1 MAIEIPLRMY
11 CKAQGGRGVCTHVGW
26 ESEVTCSAHIPVHG
40 FHGFRI
46 RVIRGLWLAQS
57 FRMIG
62 SSAFGARPQYNSRVP
77 RRIIFLILVLFSG
90 INATAQVDRYDR
102 KFFIQLRGVFGRFRD
117 SDLERV
123 FDRAQPIQCS
133 ELVNDEGE
141 WRTVAFFNEKRELGD
156 WYRRNFDEVKTDP
169 AVFIFKGVCRG
180 EHGPVGLTTKFPVTE
195 STEAYSEHR
204 IGFDEIVINVN
215 PAVRAGLDPQTE
227 AYTFELPY
235 LFLVGEH
242 DGGRLYSLE
251 PPRLLDRYNYA
262 LNVVDSWACKSV
274 SAENVTY
281 QFLICRT
288 TTLPRNRQERN
299 SSRAAFGASAYFIL
313 SDGKEASSSV
323 KLSFDSDDS
332 KHTIE
337 DTAAVSVPEVDN
349 TGSSPGTV
357 QWEIPD
363 PEEKILDVVRDEF
376 RIGFAPK
383 TWTGR
388 IGSAQVLSA
397 KRISTLEAAKP
408 ADGADYCIW
417 LPGTASSAVHMLS
430 DDPIVYGV
438 TAHNQDGQSSTSL
451 DFIMK
456 TPEGMHLGTLQ
467 CIFPRAS
474 SATAIDFQRWTSVVG
489 DHLSL
494 EVKP

>member
-1 MAIEIPLRMY
+1 VLR
-11 CKAQGGRGVCTHVGW
+11 RGIC
-26 ESEVTCSAHIPVHG
+26 
-40 FHGFRI
+40 
-46 RVIRGLWLAQS
+46 L
-57 FRMIG
+57 
-62 SSAFGARPQYNSRVP
+62 
-77 RRIIFLILVLFSG
+77 LIVLFSA
-90 INATAQVDRYDR
+90 ISVSTAQIDRYDR

-180 EHGPVGLTTKFPVTE
+180 EHGPVQLTTKFPVTE
-195 STEAYSEHR
+195 SIEAYGQRR
-204 IGFDEIVINVN
+204 IGFDEIAINVN
-215 PAVRAGLDPQTE
+215 PAVRAALDVQTE

-235 LFLVGEH
+235 LFLVSEH
-242 DGGRLYSLE
+242 DDERLYSLD
-251 PPRLLDRYNYA
+251 PPRLVDRYGYA
-262 LNVVDSWACKSV
+262 RNVIESWACKSV

-288 TTLPRNRQERN
+288 TTLPVLPRNTVER
-299 SSRAAFGASAYFIL
+299 SSNRPAFGASAYFIL

-323 KLSFDSDDS
+323 KLSYDSDDS
-332 KHTIE
+332 KHPIE
-337 DTAAVSVPEVDN
+337 DPGPISLPGVDN
-349 TGSSPGTV
+349 AGSPSGSP

-363 PEEKILDVVRDEF
+363 PQEKILDVVRDEF
-376 RIGFAPK
+376 RLGFTPQ
-383 TWTGR
+383 TWTSR
-388 IGSAQVLSA
+388 IGAAQVLSA
-397 KRISTLEAAKP
+397 KRISTLESAKP

-417 LPGTASSAVHMLS
+417 LPGTASSAARLLS

-438 TAHNQDGQSSTSL
+438 VARNQNGQSSTSI
-451 DFIMK
+451 DFIMN
-456 TPEGMHLGTLQ
+456 TFAGMHLGTLQ

-474 SATAIDFQRWTSVVG
+474 SATAIDFQRWVSIVG